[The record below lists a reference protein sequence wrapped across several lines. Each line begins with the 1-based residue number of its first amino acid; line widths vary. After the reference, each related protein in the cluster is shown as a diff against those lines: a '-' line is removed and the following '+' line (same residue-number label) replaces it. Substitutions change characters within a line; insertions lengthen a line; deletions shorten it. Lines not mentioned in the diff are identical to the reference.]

1 MGLGLVPASGMA
13 DPEGMFRLF
22 IAPAAPPTVVRAVF
36 GLLALTAVV
45 LCVAAFSVR
54 RLEINYSTE

>member
-1 MGLGLVPASGMA
+1 MA
-13 DPEGMFRLF
+13 DPEGLSRLF

-45 LCVAAFSVR
+45 LCVAALSVQ